1 MAYTSWRGVVGCI
14 KPTMRPGGIEEL
26 IRLLPDGICLLPL
39 FLDIRKGTVAEF
51 ERAVEPYE
59 PLLDK
64 LAEAKVDLLH
74 PEGAPPFMLKGY
86 QGECDI
92 IKRWEDKYQIPVFTS
107 GSNHVRAMKALG
119 VKKFI
124 GATYFTG
131 PINDMFAN
139 YFVGAGFNV
148 LGMEGLDVPFADVGQ
163 LSPYEVYAHVKKIY
177 LRNPTAD
184 GIYLLGSGWRIM
196 EMIQEL
202 EDDLGVPV
210 IHPIPARAWEIQRRL
225 HVRRP
230 VQGYGRLMSELTAD

>member
-59 PLLDK
+59 PLLAR

-92 IKRWEDKYQIPVFTS
+92 IKRWEDQYQIPVFTS

-119 VKKFI
+119 MKKFI

-131 PINDMFAN
+131 PINDMFSR
-139 YFVGAGFNV
+139 YFEGAGFNV

-163 LSPYEVYAHVKKIY
+163 LSPYEVYAHVKKVY

-210 IHPIPARAWEIQRRL
+210 VHPIPARAWEIQRRL
-225 HVRRP
+225 NVRQP
-230 VQGYGRLMSELTAD
+230 VDGYGRLMSEMTPG

>member
-124 GATYFTG
+124 GATYFSG

-177 LRNPTAD
+177 LRNPTAE

-210 IHPIPARAWEIQRRL
+210 IHPIPTRAWEIQRRL

-230 VQGYGRLMSELTAD
+230 VEGYGRLLSEMPAD

>member
-86 QGECDI
+86 QGESDI

-119 VKKFI
+119 MKKFI

-131 PINDMFAN
+131 PINDMFAR
-139 YFVGAGFNV
+139 YFEGAGFNV

-163 LSPYEVYAHVKKIY
+163 LSPYEVYSHVKKVY

-210 IHPIPARAWEIQRRL
+210 VHPIPTRAWEIMRRL

-230 VQGYGRLMSELTAD
+230 VEGYGRLMAEMTEG

>member
-39 FLDIRKGTVAEF
+39 FLDIRKGTVDEF

-59 PLLDK
+59 PLIAR

-107 GSNHVRAMKALG
+107 GSNHVRAMKALD
-119 VKKFI
+119 VKKFV
-124 GATYFTG
+124 GATYFKG
-131 PINDMFAN
+131 PINDMFAR
-139 YFVGAGFNV
+139 YFDQAGFNV

-163 LSPYEVYAHVKKIY
+163 LSPYEVYAHVKKVY
-177 LRNPTAD
+177 LRHPSAD

-202 EDDLGVPV
+202 EEDLGVPV

-225 HVRRP
+225 RVRQP
-230 VQGYGRLMSELTAD
+230 VEGYGRLMAEMTPG

>member
-139 YFVGAGFNV
+139 YFVGAGFDV

-163 LSPYEVYAHVKKIY
+163 LSPYEVYAHVKKVF

-210 IHPIPARAWEIQRRL
+210 IHPIPTRAWEIQRRL

-230 VQGYGRLMSELTAD
+230 VEGYGRLLSEMPAG

>member
-39 FLDIRKGTVAEF
+39 FLDIRKGTVDEF

-59 PLLDK
+59 PLVAR

-74 PEGAPPFMLKGY
+74 PEGAPPFMLRGY
-86 QGECDI
+86 AAECDI
-92 IKRWEDKYQIPVFTS
+92 IKGWEDKYQIPVFTS
-107 GSNHVRAMKALG
+107 GSNHVRAMRALG
-119 VKKFI
+119 MKKFV
-124 GATYFTG
+124 GATYFKG
-131 PINDMFAN
+131 PINDMFAR
-139 YFVGAGFNV
+139 YFDGAGFKV

-163 LSPYEVYAHVKKIY
+163 LSPYQVYAHVKKVY
-177 LRNPTAD
+177 LRNPSAD

-196 EMIQEL
+196 EVIQAL

-225 HVRRP
+225 NVRQP
-230 VQGYGRLMSELTAD
+230 KAGFGRLMAEMTPD

>member
-14 KPTMRPGGIEEL
+14 KPTMRPGCIEEL

-119 VKKFI
+119 MKSFI

-131 PINDMFAN
+131 PINDMFAR
-139 YFVGAGFNV
+139 YFEGAGFKV
-148 LGMEGLDVPFADVGQ
+148 QGMEGLDVPFADVGQ
-163 LSPYEVYAHVKKIY
+163 LSPYEVYAHVKKVY

-210 IHPIPARAWEIQRRL
+210 VHPIPARAWEIQRRL

-230 VQGYGRLMSELTAD
+230 VEGYGRLMSEMTPG

>member
-131 PINDMFAN
+131 PINDMFAS

-210 IHPIPARAWEIQRRL
+210 IHPIPTRAWEIQRRL

-230 VQGYGRLMSELTAD
+230 VEGYGRLLSEMPAD

>member
-26 IRLLPDGICLLPL
+26 VRLLPDGICLLPL

-59 PLLDK
+59 PLLDR

-92 IKRWEDKYQIPVFTS
+92 IKRWEDRYQIPVFTS

-119 VKKFI
+119 MKKFI

-131 PINDMFAN
+131 PINDMFAR
-139 YFVGAGFNV
+139 YFEGAGFSV

-163 LSPYEVYAHVKKIY
+163 LSPYEVYAHVKKVY

-210 IHPIPARAWEIQRRL
+210 VHPIPTRAWEIQRRL
-225 HVRRP
+225 NVRKP
-230 VQGYGRLMSELTAD
+230 VEGYGRLMSEMTPG

>member
-107 GSNHVRAMKALG
+107 GSNHVRAMKALD
-119 VKKFI
+119 VKTFI

-210 IHPIPARAWEIQRRL
+210 IHPIPTRAWEIQRRL

-230 VQGYGRLMSELTAD
+230 VEGYGRLVSEMPAD

>member
-39 FLDIRKGTVAEF
+39 VLDIRKGTVAEF

-92 IKRWEDKYQIPVFTS
+92 IKRWEDRYQIPVFTS

-119 VKKFI
+119 MKKFI

-131 PINDMFAN
+131 PINDMFAR
-139 YFVGAGFNV
+139 YFEGAGFNV

-163 LSPYEVYAHVKKIY
+163 LSPYEVYAHVKKVF

-210 IHPIPARAWEIQRRL
+210 VHPIPTRAWEIMRRL

-230 VQGYGRLMSELTAD
+230 VEGYGRLMAEMTEG